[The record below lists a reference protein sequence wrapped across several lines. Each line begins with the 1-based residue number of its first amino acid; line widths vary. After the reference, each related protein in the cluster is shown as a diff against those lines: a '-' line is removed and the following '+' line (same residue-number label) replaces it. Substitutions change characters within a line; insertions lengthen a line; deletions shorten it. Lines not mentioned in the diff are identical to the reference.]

1 MANWVSS
8 PWNRPHLSENSCCF
22 KPAVPLGWN
31 YPKKFFFFR
40 STRWVNFNSRYMS
53 IKKNIYYLNLYDVV
67 KSREIN
73 IFWWFYKLLKSR
85 NSPCNRTQNP
95 APVVTFWRG
104 RSSLFASNPAN
115 SANLARKMICV
126 WKLDELASVEW
137 CSHVS
142 FLVFYSE
149 ICPKQ
154 TVISMGCRPAR
165 AARGFSPP
173 DDEV

>member
-1 MANWVSS
+1 
-8 PWNRPHLSENSCCF
+8 
-22 KPAVPLGWN
+22 
-31 YPKKFFFFR
+31 
-40 STRWVNFNSRYMS
+40 MS
-53 IKKNIYYLNLYDVV
+53 IKKRNNILFDVV

-73 IFWWFYKLLKSR
+73 MFWWFYKLLKSR

-142 FLVFYSE
+142 FLVFYSV

-154 TVISMGCRPAR
+154 TVISMECWP
-165 AARGFSPP
+165 AARGFRVIQSSWWWGVVRPLAEGTSSGYLWIPSPNGG
-173 DDEV
+173 EKNKQENCFL

>member
-1 MANWVSS
+1 MKTAVVSS
-8 PWNRPHLSENSCCF
+8 QLC
-22 KPAVPLGWN
+22 PLVGIILRN
-31 YPKKFFFFR
+31 FFFR

-53 IKKNIYYLNLYDVV
+53 IKKKIIYYLNLYDVV

-126 WKLDELASVEW
+126 WKLDELASFEW